1 MKKILP
7 LIALL
12 MLVMVAWRLLGGL
25 DVDDW
30 HVHWNGEEVDGPL
43 GALGALVLA
52 GGGALAAV
60 LGLVVAALCVGV
72 LFAGLGL
79 LLVAGLA
86 LLALLLAACVTPFL
100 LPLLIPLAILLWI
113 AARMRRKRAG

>member
-7 LIALL
+7 LIAML

-30 HVHWNGEEVDGPL
+30 HINWNGKDVDGPL
-43 GALGALVLA
+43 GALGAVVFA
-52 GGGALAAV
+52 GGGLLAGL
-60 LGLVVAALCVGV
+60 LGLALAALCVGL

-86 LLALLLAACVTPFL
+86 LLALLLAACLTPFL
-100 LPLLIPLAILLWI
+100 LPLLIPLAILLFI
-113 AARMRRKRAG
+113 AARMRRRPN